1 MNKISFADSFSTMV
15 EYYLESIT
23 IVGEHKPSIISVNTL
38 FLTKINDK
46 KTEVD
51 YDLDK
56 FSHLPISMMKK

>member
-1 MNKISFADSFSTMV
+1 MV